1 MSTPESQFNT
11 RILGMMKDY
20 QCTMQEALTWD
31 FESFEFDI
39 RGMSVELLTD
49 EFHFY
54 LVNNG
59 LDPMGDSI
67 TFYTNIIL
75 GKQNFVLK
83 KAKVK

>member
-1 MSTPESQFNT
+1 MTNPESQFHA

-20 QCTMQEALTWD
+20 QCTMQEALSWD
-31 FESFEFDI
+31 FEGFEFDM
-39 RGMSVELLTD
+39 RNMSKELLID

-59 LDPMGDSI
+59 FDPMSDSI
-67 TFYTNIIL
+67 TFYTDIIL
-75 GKQNFVLK
+75 GKHNFVLK